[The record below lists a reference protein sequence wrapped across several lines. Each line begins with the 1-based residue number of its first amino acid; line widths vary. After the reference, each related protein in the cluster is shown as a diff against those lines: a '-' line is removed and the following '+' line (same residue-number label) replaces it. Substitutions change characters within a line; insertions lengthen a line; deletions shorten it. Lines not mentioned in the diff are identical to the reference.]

1 MIKEHQDKLKANFE
15 LHGSGKMRKKL
26 LEEVCELL
34 TEVARMNYGTDR
46 SVQLCEEYA
55 DVCIVLF
62 QLNIEVDMTKAI
74 FVDNKKL
81 IDNTLQCLSKINSNG
96 FIQEHDFYFLGQ
108 LSPFLDFDVV
118 EQFVNQKVG
127 RL

>member
-15 LHGSGKMRKKL
+15 IHGSGKMRKKL

-74 FVDNKKL
+74 FVDNKKF
-81 IDNTLQCLSKINSNG
+81 IDNAIQAISKINGNMML
-96 FIQEHDFYFLGQ
+96 QTHDFYFLGQ
-108 LSPFLDFDVV
+108 LSPLLDFERVSV
-118 EQFVNQKVG
+118 FVDMKIG